1 MKNSCLVRILLASF
15 LSFIFC
21 PRAAGQSQTS
31 DTDTQVWPEFDAH
44 IQLASHLRIL
54 AFSGVEQGV
63 DFPYQQWYL
72 AAAVGYQFKP
82 ILREHLLNIDPD
94 KEHYLVFGGGYE
106 FLRTI
111 QSGIAKHENRVT
123 LDATPGFRLPADFL
137 VRDRNW
143 LELRWI
149 NGVYS
154 TTYRNMLT
162 VERDLLVNGFRFSPY
177 GSAEFFY
184 NGAQHSWDT
193 QWYTAGVEWPYKRLL
208 MIDTYYRR
216 EHCNTCSPSNWN
228 VGGVTL
234 NLYFENAK

>member
-1 MKNSCLVRILLASF
+1 MKNSCLVRILLGTF
-15 LSFIFC
+15 FSFIFC
-21 PRAAGQSQTS
+21 PFAAGQSQIS
-31 DTDTQVWPEFDAH
+31 DTETQFWPELDAH
-44 IQLASHLRIL
+44 IQLPSNLRIL
-54 AFSGVEQGV
+54 AFSGLEQGV
-63 DFPYQQWYL
+63 DFPYQQWYV

-82 ILREHLLNIDPD
+82 ILREHLSNIDPD

-106 FLRTI
+106 FLRTT
-111 QSGIAKHENRVT
+111 QSGIVKHENRIT

-143 LELRWI
+143 LEFRWI
-149 NGVYS
+149 DGTYS

-162 VERDLLVNGFRFSPY
+162 IERDFLVNRFRFSPY

-208 MIDTYYRR
+208 MVDTYYRR
-216 EHCNTCSPSNWN
+216 EHCDTCNPTNWN

-234 NLYFENAK
+234 NFYFENAK

>member
-1 MKNSCLVRILLASF
+1 MKNSCLLRILLGTF

-21 PRAAGQSQTS
+21 PRAAAQSQTS
-31 DTDTQVWPEFDAH
+31 DTETQVWPELNVH
-44 IQLASHLRIL
+44 IQLPSNLRIL
-54 AFSGVEQGV
+54 AFSGLEQGV
-63 DFPYQQWYL
+63 DFPYQQWYV

-94 KEHYLVFGGGYE
+94 NEHYLVFGGGYE

-111 QSGIAKHENRVT
+111 QSGIVKHENRVT

-143 LELRWI
+143 LEFRWI
-149 NGVYS
+149 NGTYS

-162 VERDLLVNGFRFSPY
+162 VERDFLVEGFRFSPY

-193 QWYTAGVEWPYKRLL
+193 QWYTAGVDWPYKRLL

-216 EHCNTCSPSNWN
+216 EHCNNCNPTNWN

-234 NLYFENAK
+234 NFYFANSR

>member
-1 MKNSCLVRILLASF
+1 MKNSCLLRILLGTF

-21 PRAAGQSQTS
+21 PRAAAQSQTS
-31 DTDTQVWPEFDAH
+31 DTETQVWPELNVH
-44 IQLASHLRIL
+44 IQLPSNLRIL
-54 AFSGVEQGV
+54 AFSGLEQGV
-63 DFPYQQWYL
+63 DFPYQQWYV

-111 QSGIAKHENRVT
+111 QSGIVKHENRVT

-143 LELRWI
+143 LEFRWI
-149 NGVYS
+149 NGTYS

-162 VERDLLVNGFRFSPY
+162 VERDFLVEGFRFSPY

-193 QWYTAGVEWPYKRLL
+193 QWYTAGVDWPYKRLL

-216 EHCNTCSPSNWN
+216 EHCNNCNPTNWN

-234 NLYFENAK
+234 NFYFANSR

>member
-1 MKNSCLVRILLASF
+1 MKNSCLLRILLGTF

-21 PRAAGQSQTS
+21 PRAAAQSQTS
-31 DTDTQVWPEFDAH
+31 DTETQVWPELNVH
-44 IQLASHLRIL
+44 IQLPSNLRIL
-54 AFSGVEQGV
+54 AFSGLEQGV
-63 DFPYQQWYL
+63 DFPYQQWYV

-111 QSGIAKHENRVT
+111 QSGIVKHENRVT

-143 LELRWI
+143 LEFRWI
-149 NGVYS
+149 NGTYS

-162 VERDLLVNGFRFSPY
+162 VERDFLVEGFRFSPY

-193 QWYTAGVEWPYKRLL
+193 QWYTAGVDWPYKRLL

-216 EHCNTCSPSNWN
+216 EHCNNCNPTNWN

-234 NLYFENAK
+234 NFYFANS

>member
-1 MKNSCLVRILLASF
+1 MKNSRLLRILLGAL

-21 PRAAGQSQTS
+21 PCAAGQSQTS
-31 DTDTQVWPEFDAH
+31 DTETQVWPELDAH
-44 IQLASHLRIL
+44 IQLPSHLRIL
-54 AFSGVEQGV
+54 AFSGLEQGV
-63 DFPYQQWYL
+63 DFPYQQWYV
-72 AAAVGYQFKP
+72 AGAVGYQSKP

-106 FLRTI
+106 FLRTT
-111 QSGIAKHENRVT
+111 QSGIVKHENRIT
-123 LDATPGFRLPADFL
+123 LDATPGFRLPANFL

-162 VERDLLVNGFRFSPY
+162 VEHDFLFNGFRFSPY

-193 QWYTAGVEWPYKRLL
+193 QWYTGGIEWPYKGLL

-216 EHCNTCSPSNWN
+216 EHCDTCNPSNWN
-228 VGGVTL
+228 VGGVAL
-234 NLYFENAK
+234 NFYFANAK